1 MLKTVSVEYGINLGK
16 YHAKIPLITGMMGG
30 LLLTLN
36 TATID
41 TGHMNEQLH

>member
-1 MLKTVSVEYGINLGK
+1 MLKTVSVEYGINLAK

-41 TGHMNEQLH
+41 TGHMN